1 MIYLLAKYTLLFLL
15 AAVLG
20 FVLGYWFSRRN
31 MEDVSESFEDLR
43 KANNRSDDANWDRLW
58 GQLKAI
64 SEPKETDFSELHA
77 RLDGVTNAVAQI
89 PKPKP
94 VDIQPVVDNLYKIES
109 DIKAIPVPEKPA
121 AIDFS
126 PVMGKIEALQA
137 AVRSIP
143 RQEPQR
149 EVDLAPLQSQL
160 NALQKE
166 IQRIPPAKFP
176 EAVDLAPVTTQLNL
190 LDQRVKSISRAP
202 SIDLGPVDRRLKAI
216 EVEIKILGKRLPRQ
230 EGRKRLT
237 TDEFRDMTTTTSRNE
252 PRILKAALY
261 GKKDNLRLISGIGPK
276 LENLLNKN
284 GVFYFWQVAEWS
296 NRDIHI
302 MDERLDAFK
311 GRIGRD
317 NWVEQAGQLRRDP
330 SAAKMPA
337 DI

>member
-20 FVLGYWFSRRN
+20 FMLGYWFSRRN

-43 KANNRSDDANWDRLW
+43 RANSRSDDANWDRLW
-58 GQLKAI
+58 SQLKAI
-64 SEPKETDFSELHA
+64 PEPKETDLSDLYA

-89 PKPKP
+89 PEPKS

-121 AIDFS
+121 AIDFA

-137 AVRSIP
+137 AVRGIP
-143 RQEPQR
+143 PVELPDP
-149 EVDLAPLQSQL
+149 VDL
-160 NALQKE
+160 
-166 IQRIPPAKFP
+166 
-176 EAVDLAPVTTQLNL
+176 VPVTTQLNL
-190 LDQRVKSISRAP
+190 LEQRVKSIPQAP
-202 SIDLGPVDRRLKAI
+202 RVDLGPVDRRLKAI
-216 EVEIKILGKRLPRQ
+216 EAEIGILGKRLPRQ
-230 EGRKRLT
+230 ESRERMT
-237 TDEFRDMTTTTSRNE
+237 RDVSRDMSRKTSQDE
-252 PRILKAALY
+252 PRILRAALY
-261 GKKDNLRLISGIGPK
+261 GNKDNLQLISGIGPK

-284 GVFYFWQVAEWS
+284 GIFYFWQVAEWN

-330 SAAKMPA
+330 SAASMPA

>member
-1 MIYLLAKYTLLFLL
+1 MTYLLAKYTLLFLL

-20 FVLGYWFSRRN
+20 FMLGYWFSRRS

-58 GQLKAI
+58 SHLKAI
-64 SEPKETDFSELHA
+64 PEPKETDLSDVYA
-77 RLDGVTNAVAQI
+77 RLDSVTTAVAQI

-94 VDIQPVVDNLYKIES
+94 VDFQPLLENLNKIDS

-143 RQEPQR
+143 QPELQQE
-149 EVDLAPLQSQL
+149 
-160 NALQKE
+160 
-166 IQRIPPAKFP
+166 
-176 EAVDLAPVTTQLNL
+176 VDLAPVTTQLNA
-190 LDQRVKSISRAP
+190 LDQRIKSIPPAQSV
-202 SIDLGPVDRRLKAI
+202 DLGPVDRRLKAI
-216 EVEIKILGKRLPRQ
+216 EAEIGILGKRLPRQ
-230 EGRKRLT
+230 ERRERIAHDVTRDTTRK
-237 TDEFRDMTTTTSRNE
+237 TSGDQ

-261 GKKDNLRLISGIGPK
+261 GKKDNLRLISGVGPK
-276 LENLLNKN
+276 LEDLLNKN

-330 SAAKMPA
+330 SAARMPA